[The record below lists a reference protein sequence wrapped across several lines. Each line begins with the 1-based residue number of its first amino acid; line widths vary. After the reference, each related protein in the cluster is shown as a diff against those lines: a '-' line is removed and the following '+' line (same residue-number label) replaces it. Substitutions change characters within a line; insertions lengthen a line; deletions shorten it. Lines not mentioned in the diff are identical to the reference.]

1 MPAPPQFYYHDSSA
15 AIAEAYNQRSQGQR
29 VAVGRDISGKWY
41 VRILGLVVQQEARA

>member
-29 VAVGRDISGKWY
+29 VAVGRDVGETRWH
-41 VRILGLVVQQEARA
+41 VRILGPAEVRA